1 MCTKRGQVTT
11 FLIVGVIILF
21 VAIGVFYISS
31 KITKDTLVEEV
42 PDLSTN
48 EGKIT
53 SFVESCIRNTLTPA
67 VYLLAANGGEI
78 YFENVNSILLTNNGM
93 INYAKLNG
101 INRFSNSKMEEDLS
115 RYLNKYIDLC
125 IIELI
130 PFQQQ
135 GLNIDINYADIDSKI
150 AIGNHKV
157 STELNLPIT
166 IKSDKKTLQLTK
178 FSQSIDTNYGDMID
192 TANNIL
198 VNKDLIQLPVF
209 KYDPVL
215 FPYDKNTDL
224 YSLTDTQSQ
233 NPIILFFA
241 VKNDDV
247 INKKPNLAYIP
258 DQSFLVN
265 QIWETSLIASDPNG
279 NPLEFSSNSDLFP
292 ISGDGD
298 INIEINQP
306 GKHTVTFTVTD
317 SGGLSDSQQVTIN
330 VLT

>member
-1 MCTKRGQVTT
+1 
-11 FLIVGVIILF
+11 
-21 VAIGVFYISS
+21 
-31 KITKDTLVEEV
+31 
-42 PDLSTN
+42 
-48 EGKIT
+48 
-53 SFVESCIRNTLTPA
+53 
-67 VYLLAANGGEI
+67 
-78 YFENVNSILLTNNGM
+78 
-93 INYAKLNG
+93 
-101 INRFSNSKMEEDLS
+101 
-115 RYLNKYIDLC
+115 
-125 IIELI
+125 
-130 PFQQQ
+130 
-135 GLNIDINYADIDSKI
+135 
-150 AIGNHKV
+150 
-157 STELNLPIT
+157 
-166 IKSDKKTLQLTK
+166 
-178 FSQSIDTNYGDMID
+178 MID